1 MKDLISLENVIIIS
15 IAWIVLTVVYFL
27 KKKKNEE
34 APGDVDMSVIDSGK
48 GVNINI
54 SYDNEAD
61 IGEDETADM
70 VVSVSELK
78 SANYKAPDHIRE
90 NTNKDKGNKSVKIKL
105 YTGSNIEKMI
115 DVEKLKP

>member
-1 MKDLISLENVIIIS
+1 
-15 IAWIVLTVVYFL
+15 
-27 KKKKNEE
+27 
-34 APGDVDMSVIDSGK
+34 
-48 GVNINI
+48 
-54 SYDNEAD
+54 
-61 IGEDETADM
+61 
-70 VVSVSELK
+70 VSVSGLK